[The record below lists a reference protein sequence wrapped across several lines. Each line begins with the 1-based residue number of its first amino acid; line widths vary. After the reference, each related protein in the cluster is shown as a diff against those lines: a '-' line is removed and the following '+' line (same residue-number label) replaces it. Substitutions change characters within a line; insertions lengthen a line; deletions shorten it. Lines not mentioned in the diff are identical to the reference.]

1 MYVLIL
7 GCGTIAYNLAS
18 ELLSSGNEVLVF
30 EPDAARYS
38 SVVNSFGSI
47 ALQADGTNPNSLEK
61 AGIRRAD
68 LLIAV
73 TGDDSSNLIGC
84 QVAKLSFN
92 IPKTIALVNN
102 PENETLFQQ
111 LGVDVI
117 INHTDVILQ
126 DLEDSIPNAHKP
138 SFFEMPLSEN
148 SQRKIFRVHV
158 ELESNVIGIKFSDIQ
173 LPEDTSLLMMI
184 DGRGNPKIIDANTT
198 IDIGDELIFIGDEDS
213 IRVLNNWLTM

>member
-7 GCGTIAYNLAS
+7 GCGTIGYNLAS
-18 ELLSSGNEVLVF
+18 ELLASGNEVLVF

-47 ALQADGTNPNSLEK
+47 ALQADGTNPDSLEK

-126 DLEDSIPNAHKP
+126 DLEDSIPNVHKP

-158 ELESNVIGIKFSDIQ
+158 ELESNVIGIKISDIQ

-184 DGRGNPKIIDANTT
+184 DGRGNQKIIDANTT

>member
-1 MYVLIL
+1 MYALIL
-7 GCGTIAYNLAS
+7 GCGTIGYNLVS
-18 ELLSSGNEVLVF
+18 ELLASGNEVLVF
-30 EPDAARYS
+30 EPDAVRYT
-38 SVVNSFGSI
+38 SVVNAFGSI
-47 ALQADGTNPNSLEK
+47 ALQADGTNPASLEK
-61 AGIRRAD
+61 AGVRRAD

-102 PENETLFQQ
+102 PENETLFKQ

-126 DLEDSIPNAHKP
+126 DLEESIPDVHKP

-158 ELESNVIGIKFSDIQ
+158 ELESNVIGIKINDIQ
-173 LPEDTSLLMMI
+173 LPQDTSILMMI
-184 DGRGNPKIIDANTT
+184 DGRGNSKNIDGDTT
-198 IDIGDELIFIGDEDS
+198 IDIGDELVFIGDEDS

>member
-1 MYVLIL
+1 MYALIL
-7 GCGTIAYNLAS
+7 GCGTIGYNLAS
-18 ELLSSGNEVLVF
+18 ELLASGNEVLVF
-30 EPDAARYS
+30 EPDAVRYS

-73 TGDDSSNLIGC
+73 TGDDSSNLVGC

-102 PENETLFQQ
+102 PENETLFKE

-126 DLEDSIPNAHKP
+126 DLEESIPDAHKP

-158 ELESNVIGIKFSDIQ
+158 ELESNVIGIKINDIQ
-173 LPEDTSLLMMI
+173 LPQDTSILMMI
-184 DGRGNPKIIDANTT
+184 DGRGNSKVIDDNTT
-198 IDIGDELIFIGDEDS
+198 IDIGDELVFIGDEDS

>member
-7 GCGTIAYNLAS
+7 GCGTIGYNLAS
-18 ELLSSGNEVLVF
+18 ELLASGNEVLVF
-30 EPDAARYS
+30 EPDNVRYS
-38 SVVNSFGSI
+38 SVINAFGSI

-73 TGDDSSNLIGC
+73 TGDDSSNLVGC

-102 PENETLFQQ
+102 PENEILFKQ

-126 DLEDSIPNAHKP
+126 DLEESIPDPHKP

-158 ELESNVIGIKFSDIQ
+158 ELESNVIGIKISDIQ
-173 LPEDTSLLMMI
+173 LPQDTSILMMI
-184 DGRGNPKIIDANTT
+184 DGRGNSKNIDSNTT
-198 IDIGDELIFIGDEDS
+198 IDIGDELVFIGDEDS

>member
-7 GCGTIAYNLAS
+7 GCGTIGYNLAS

>member
-7 GCGTIAYNLAS
+7 GCGTIGYNLAS
-18 ELLSSGNEVLVF
+18 ELLASGNEVLVF

-38 SVVNSFGSI
+38 SVVNSYGSI

-102 PENETLFQQ
+102 PENEALFQQ

-158 ELESNVIGIKFSDIQ
+158 ELESNVIGIKISDIQ

>member
-1 MYVLIL
+1 M
-7 GCGTIAYNLAS
+7 
-18 ELLSSGNEVLVF
+18 
-30 EPDAARYS
+30 
-38 SVVNSFGSI
+38 
-47 ALQADGTNPNSLEK
+47 
-61 AGIRRAD
+61 
-68 LLIAV
+68 
-73 TGDDSSNLIGC
+73 IGC

-126 DLEDSIPNAHKP
+126 DLEDSIPNVHKP

-158 ELESNVIGIKFSDIQ
+158 ELESNVIGIKISDIQ
-173 LPEDTSLLMMI
+173 LPDDTSLLMMI
-184 DGRGNPKIIDANTT
+184 DGRGNSKVIESNTT

>member
-7 GCGTIAYNLAS
+7 GCGTIGYNLAS
-18 ELLSSGNEVLVF
+18 ELLASDNEVLVL
-30 EPDAARYS
+30 EPDPVRYS
-38 SVVNSFGSI
+38 LIVNAFGSI
-47 ALQADGTNPNSLEK
+47 AIQADGTNPNSLEK

-73 TGDDSSNLIGC
+73 TGDDSSNLVGC

-102 PENETLFQQ
+102 PENESLFKK
-111 LGVDVI
+111 LGIDVT
-117 INHTDVILQ
+117 INQTDVILQ
-126 DLEDSIPNAHKP
+126 DLENSIPNDEQP

-148 SQRKIFRVHV
+148 SRKKIFRVHV
-158 ELESNVIGIKFSDIQ
+158 GLESNIIGIKINEIQ
-173 LPEDTSLLMMI
+173 LPDDTSLLMMI
-184 DGRGNPKIIDANTT
+184 DIRGDTKEIDSNTI
-198 IDIGDELIFIGDEDS
+198 IDIGDELVFLGDEDS